1 MEVTCSDVH
10 VIFLSHLPELAQE
23 LRRYVG
29 SLRCR
34 VAQVRRD
41 GYVCASSSPSG
52 ELLNLVFTTGSF
64 RAKRVMLRRAQDLSV
79 LPRTPRPKSVSVK
92 EDELIRTLVDMKLL
106 LGSLCNLGVVRLDL
120 LSSGRRALE
129 GL

>member
-10 VIFLSHLPELAQE
+10 VIFLSHLLELAQK
-23 LRRYVG
+23 LRCYVG

-41 GYVCASSSPSG
+41 GYVCASPSPSG
-52 ELLNLVFTTGSF
+52 ERVFTTGSF
-64 RAKRVMLRRAQDLSV
+64 RAKRVIIRRAQDLSV
-79 LPRTPRPKSVSVK
+79 LPHSHRLKSVSVK
-92 EDELIRTLVDMKLL
+92 EDELIRTLVDVKLL
-106 LGSLCNLGVVRLDL
+106 LDSLCNLGVVRLDL
-120 LSSGRRALE
+120 LSSGRGALE